1 MRYFSKVDCVRF
13 ISNLHML
20 GINDTKTIYSELRKW
35 LKYRRNLLSIIHGDP
50 KNRPSLEDTSC
61 ELFSPE
67 VGSTTPF
74 FISFHY
80 GLYPLLVEEIVN
92 KLKYKSVMFLIH
104 EHNNDIK
111 SLERL
116 CKTYDCDVEFVPVD
130 AKGKFVRR
138 LLKGKKSNAAVFML
152 VDLPVNN
159 GTSTL
164 TEMDCFDSG
173 KLQVIDGFMRIAKVL
188 KTQPTLIYNEVTENK
203 KGLKTIA
210 KMVNSSEQVFS
221 MFADLV
227 TKNPFL
233 YERMHDLHTFFKST
247 NSKNSCAICFRSTVE
262 GEYFLYE
269 SKIGKTF
276 RINESVFSGVKSYKG
291 YSPIENDIKNSIKE
305 KLDVSYII

>member
-1 MRYFSKVDCVRF
+1 
-13 ISNLHML
+13 ML
-20 GINDTKTIYSELRKW
+20 GINDSKIIYSELRKW
-35 LKYRRNLLSIIHGDP
+35 LKYRRNLLSIIHGDAN
-50 KNRPSLEDTSC
+50 NRPSLDDASC
-61 ELFSPE
+61 EPFLPKA
-67 VGSTTPF
+67 GSTTPF

-116 CKTYDCDVEFVPVD
+116 CKTYQCDVEFIPVD

-138 LLKGKKSNAAVFML
+138 LLKGKKSNAAIFML

-173 KLQVIDGFMRIAKVL
+173 KLQVLDGFMRIANVL
-188 KTQPTLIYNEVTENK
+188 KTQPTLIYNEAAENR

-210 KMVNSSEQVFS
+210 KIVDSSEQVFS
-221 MFADLV
+221 TFASLV
-227 TKNPFL
+227 TQNPFL
-233 YERMHDLHTFFKST
+233 YERMHDLHTFFKPT
-247 NSKNSCAICFRSTVE
+247 DSKNSCAMCFRSTVE

-269 SKIGKTF
+269 SKESKTF
-276 RINESVFSGVKSYKG
+276 RINKRVFSSVKSYDG
-291 YSPIENDIKNSIKE
+291 YAPIENNIKNLIKE
-305 KLDVSYII
+305 KFDVSYII